1 MVIKD
6 FLRGELIGLKM
17 EIIDSKNKNL
27 IGIKGEIIDET
38 KNSLIIQDNDK
49 VRTILKKQVTVKLS
63 NNHNEI
69 QVNGELLI
77 GRPEDRLKK

>member
-1 MVIKD
+1 MVLKD

-17 EIIDSKNKNL
+17 EIINSENKNL

-38 KNSLIIQDNDK
+38 KNTLVIQENDK
-49 VRTILKKQVTVKLS
+49 VRTILKKQVTLKILDGQKQ
-63 NNHNEI
+63 I
-69 QVNGELLI
+69 QVNGELLL

>member
-1 MVIKD
+1 MVLKD
-6 FLRGELIGLKM
+6 FLRQELIGLKM
-17 EIIDSKNKNL
+17 EIIDSQNKNL

-38 KNSLIIQDNDK
+38 KNTLIIQEDNK
-49 VRTILKKQVTVKLS
+49 VRTILKKQVTLKIS
-63 NNHNEI
+63 DGQKEI